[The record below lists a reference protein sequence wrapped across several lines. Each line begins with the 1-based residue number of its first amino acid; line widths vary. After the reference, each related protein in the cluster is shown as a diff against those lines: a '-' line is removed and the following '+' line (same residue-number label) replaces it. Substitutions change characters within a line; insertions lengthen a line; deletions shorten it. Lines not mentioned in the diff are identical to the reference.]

1 MSLCLRGESFVWFS
15 VSLCLCGESL
25 FSCLTHAEVVRRA
38 GPDLNHMALE
48 KIMERESHR
57 IERPPLVWAMLRV
70 HEGPGAHE
78 ALNGA
83 GQGRKLAW

>member
-1 MSLCLRGESFVWFS
+1 
-15 VSLCLCGESL
+15 
-25 FSCLTHAEVVRRA
+25 
-38 GPDLNHMALE
+38 MALE
-48 KIMERESHR
+48 KIMEPEFHR
-57 IERPPLVWAMLRV
+57 IERPPYVFAEAVARA

>member
-1 MSLCLRGESFVWFS
+1 M
-15 VSLCLCGESL
+15 

-38 GPDLNHMALE
+38 GPDLNRIALE

-57 IERPPLVWAMLRV
+57 IERPPPYVFAEAVARA

-78 ALNGA
+78 GLNGA
-83 GQGRKLAW
+83 GRGRKLAW